1 MIIDEKFVMFGM
13 EDPVAGQAELTIV
26 VVEHSALAKILKV
39 AFDAV
44 WSQGV
49 EIDDVERRAP
59 KRRVRVA

>member
-1 MIIDEKFVMFGM
+1 M
-13 EDPVAGQAELTIV
+13 EDPVAGASELTIV
-26 VVEHSALAKILKV
+26 VVEHSALAKVLKV

-49 EIDDVERRAP
+49 EIDDVQRSVP